1 MTAPAGTATGHD
13 NAEVEDYVEVEHAE
27 VEHFYARQMQ
37 SLDSGDADAWAATFT
52 EDGSFA
58 PPSLPE
64 PVRGRAALAEGA
76 RRTRA
81 ALAAGGETHRH
92 WLGMLTVRPCEDGSL
107 LAESYVQVVAVR
119 EGNGPRLHLMCVCA
133 DVLVRRGGELL
144 VRERVVTRDDR
155 GVTRDDRIVTR
166 DDRA

>member
-1 MTAPAGTATGHD
+1 MTALADAAVD
-13 NAEVEDYVEVEHAE
+13 RDHAE
-27 VEHFYARQMQ
+27 VEHFYARQMRL
-37 SLDSGDADAWAATFT
+37 LDSGEADAWAATFT

-76 RRTRA
+76 RGAVA
-81 ALAAGGETHRH
+81 ALAAEGETHHH
-92 WLGMLTVRPCEDGSL
+92 WVGMLAVRPRGDGSL

-119 EGNGPRLHLMCVCA
+119 PGEGPRLHLMCTCA
-133 DVLVRRGGELL
+133 DVFVRQDGELL

-155 GVTRDDRIVTR
+155 R
-166 DDRA
+166 